1 VSIFPFNH
9 FIPFVPAQ
17 RRWVVLHWVQS
28 SIALPVTQRS
38 TVTEHTHVLY
48 VCVYTYIHIY
58 IYIYIHTYNTHTYII
73 THVLLYIYIHIAMW
87 YAVWIAWPE
96 SQTSFSL
103 LESDTIPWYVA
114 YDWYVLFL
122 NSALSPSLGLPR
134 SLHLQSPCG
143 EVRRL
148 GSPRSPRCPRSSL
161 QNLSIFFKQNVDVWW
176 LIFGKLVIG
185 TACSFFGWNKSVLL
199 TGSLCL

>member
-1 VSIFPFNH
+1 MLCPFSRLTILFH
-9 FIPFVPAQ
+9 LFLHRGGGWCFIGCSHRLPCLWL
-17 RRWVVLHWVQS
+17 RE
-28 SIALPVTQRS
+28 ALLQN
-38 TVTEHTHVLY
+38 THMY
-48 VCVYTYIHIY
+48 YMCVYIRIY
-58 IYIYIHTYNTHTYII
+58 IYIYTYIHTTHTHIYNYTCI
-73 THVLLYIYIHIAMW
+73 TIYIHIAMW